1 MGIPV
6 LILGESGSGKSAS
19 MRNFKENEVGV
30 LNVASKP
37 LPFKSK
43 LSKLNGA
50 TYISIIKTLANGTF
64 KSYVIDDSQ
73 YLMCFEM
80 FDRAQETG
88 YTKFTEMAKS
98 FYELVRYIIEKTP
111 DDCIVYLLHH
121 IEQTDFGRIKAKTVG
136 KMLDEKLVLEGLFS
150 VVLLAKTDGDRY
162 YFETKNDGQTP
173 VKTPLGMFEDKEID
187 NDLRFVDKTIREYYE
202 LNEKGE
208 KNNETKC

>member
-19 MRNFKENEVGV
+19 VRNFKENEVGV

-202 LNEKGE
+202 LNKKGE
-208 KNNETKC
+208 KSNEAKC

>member
-187 NDLRFVDKTIREYYE
+187 NNLSFVDKTIREYYE
-202 LNEKGE
+202 LNKKGE

>member
-202 LNEKGE
+202 LNKKGE